1 LPKTVRNKGVTRDMG
16 IDWGQAFYIGG
27 AGFGTVLLVLAA
39 LAGVILLVAR
49 AIRRIGHARDKADIT
64 QKGD

>member
-1 LPKTVRNKGVTRDMG
+1 MGV
-16 IDWGQAFYIGG
+16 DWRQAFYIGG

-39 LAGVILLVAR
+39 LAGVILLVAI
-49 AIRRIGHARDKADIT
+49 AVRRIGHARDKADIT

>member
-1 LPKTVRNKGVTRDMG
+1 MG

-27 AGFGTVLLVLAA
+27 AGFGTVLVVLAV
-39 LAGVILLVAR
+39 LAGVISLVAI
-49 AIRRIGHARDKADIT
+49 AMRRISRGRDKPDIT

>member
-1 LPKTVRNKGVTRDMG
+1 MG

-27 AGFGTVLLVLAA
+27 AGFGTVMVVLAV
-39 LAGVILLVAR
+39 LAGVISLIALAT
-49 AIRRIGHARDKADIT
+49 RRSSRGKDKADIT

>member
-1 LPKTVRNKGVTRDMG
+1 MG

-39 LAGVILLVAR
+39 LAGVILLVAV
-49 AIRRIGHARDKADIT
+49 ALRRISRGRDKPDIT

>member
-1 LPKTVRNKGVTRDMG
+1 MGV
-16 IDWGQAFYIGG
+16 DWGHAFYIGG

-39 LAGVILLVAR
+39 LAGVILLVSR
-49 AIRRIGHARDKADIT
+49 AVRRIDHARDKVDIT